1 MAYLERKRSDFAF
14 PLRKTYMAT
23 PRRSLSRAGWSS
35 SRANASLPFRQDSS
49 SPKAE
54 LILRVRIDAGRQH
67 TLLNGGSDG
76 PVQ

>member
-1 MAYLERKRSDFAF
+1 MADLKRKRSDFDY
-14 PLRKTYMAT
+14 PLRKTYVAT
-23 PRRSLSRAGWSS
+23 PRRSLSHAGWSS
-35 SRANASLPFRQDSS
+35 SRANASLRFWQNSS
-49 SPKAE
+49 SVIAE